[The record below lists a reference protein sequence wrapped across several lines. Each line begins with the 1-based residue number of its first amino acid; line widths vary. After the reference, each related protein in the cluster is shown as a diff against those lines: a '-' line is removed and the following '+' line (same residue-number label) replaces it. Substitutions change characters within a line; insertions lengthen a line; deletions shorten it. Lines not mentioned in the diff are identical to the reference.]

1 MYRDIPHLLTGR
13 AFAHL
18 DIDDR
23 NRRWSAEFSIPWTS
37 LPDFEGP
44 APEGLTMRTNFYRC
58 DRPADDE
65 VRTVAWSPV
74 HGGSFHQPDKFGQI
88 RLVAASESRNRRD
101 RIREGTGAGTGEESA
116 RGERS
121 GSGEPRRL
129 LEYEQIRINQ
139 PVLPRQLAPAGT
151 GIQR

>member
-23 NRRWSAEFSIPWTS
+23 DRRWSAEFRIPWTS

-44 APEGLTMRTNFYRC
+44 SSEGLTMRTNFYRY

-74 HGGSFHQPDKFGQI
+74 HGGSFHQPDMVGQI
-88 RLVAASESRNRRD
+88 RLVAVNWRAV
-101 RIREGTGAGTGEESA
+101 
-116 RGERS
+116 
-121 GSGEPRRL
+121 GSG
-129 LEYEQIRINQ
+129 
-139 PVLPRQLAPAGT
+139 V
-151 GIQR
+151 QR